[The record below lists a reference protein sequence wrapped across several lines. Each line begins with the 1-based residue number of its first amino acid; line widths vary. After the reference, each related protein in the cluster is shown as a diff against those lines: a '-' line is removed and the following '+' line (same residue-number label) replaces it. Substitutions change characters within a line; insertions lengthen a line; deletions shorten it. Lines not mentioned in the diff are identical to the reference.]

1 MDSLVVSFSGRKSS
15 GKSECANYLQ
25 KKKFIILNFADALKE
40 VISKVLRITM
50 YDLEIYKNRSNIVFT
65 LNNEQYKELSIKLE
79 IPYEDIYNVISHYET
94 PNHISGTYT
103 IRELL
108 QIIGTDLI
116 RKKNPDWH
124 VQKLKQKIDLSS
136 GNNYCIADTRFLN
149 EKKFIESINGILF
162 FIIRPDKNVDV
173 SNHISETQLNWTH
186 FSRNCISEYES
197 LPLEDRTRLNN
208 YIIVNNKIPIGMFNQ
223 VDYYLYNYLHP
234 NLLLQT
240 FDNNDNYKYRE
251 QLKSKLFLEINYK
264 NAYLAGYIFLKNN
277 IKDNLSPFIYENY
290 KLWKCSNKRYPDI
303 IDNDSK
309 CCLNQE
315 MKIYYIKAWLKGLYD
330 SLRGL

>member
-25 KKKFIILNFADALKE
+25 KKGFIILNFADALKE
-40 VISKVLRITM
+40 VISKVLNITM
-50 YDLEIYKNRSNIVFT
+50 YDLEIYKNNSNIVFT
-65 LNNEQYKELSIKLE
+65 LNNDQYNQLSIKLD
-79 IPYEDIYNVISHYET
+79 IPYEDIYNVISQYEN

-149 EKKFIESINGILF
+149 EKNFIESINGILF

-173 SNHISETQLNWTH
+173 SNHISETQLNWTY

-197 LPLEDRTRLNN
+197 LSLEDRTRLNN

-251 QLKSKLFLEINYK
+251 QLKSKLFLEVNYK
-264 NAYLAGYIFLKNN
+264 NAYLAGYIFLNN
-277 IKDNLSPFIYENY
+277 KIKENLSPFLYENY
-290 KLWKCSNKRYPDI
+290 KLWKCSNKRYHDI
-303 IDNDSK
+303 IDDVIDNEK
-309 CCLNQE
+309 KL
-315 MKIYYIKAWLKGLYD
+315 YYIKVWLKGLHD
-330 SLRGL
+330 ALCRL